1 MELVTPF
8 HPFSIPLLVLL
19 SSLIFLHDISHTL
32 INLRSPF
39 ECKDGSSH
47 MGAWLER
54 ERSLLVRAL
63 RLKMIVVVVGNYS
76 VFSMVVKVALPKQ
89 HVPIKGEL

>member
-1 MELVTPF
+1 
-8 HPFSIPLLVLL
+8 
-19 SSLIFLHDISHTL
+19 
-32 INLRSPF
+32 
-39 ECKDGSSH
+39 